1 MREELILKK
10 KKKKEKKK
18 KAKLKYY
25 FAEDCKELFSLHLS
39 QLMVKQG
46 KTVKAEERKSS
57 LFEFHC

>member
-1 MREELILKK
+1 MNERGINLK
-10 KKKKEKKK
+10 KKK

-25 FAEDCKELFSLHLS
+25 FAEGCKELFSLHLS

>member
-10 KKKKEKKK
+10 KKK